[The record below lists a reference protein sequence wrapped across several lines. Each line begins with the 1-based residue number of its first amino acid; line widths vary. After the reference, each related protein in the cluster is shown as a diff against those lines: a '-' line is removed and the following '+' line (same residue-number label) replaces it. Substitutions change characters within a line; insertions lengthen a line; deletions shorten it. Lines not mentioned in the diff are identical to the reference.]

1 MNATHQRR
9 EPSDRRLEQL
19 RARIEP
25 LRDRLL
31 AHSIYRDLHDIATL
45 RVFMEHHVFAVWDF
59 MSLLKSLQQRL
70 CCNSVPWVPSG
81 QTLGSRFVNE
91 IVLGEESDEDGEG
104 GHASH
109 FDLYRRA
116 MLRCGADASQIDRL
130 LEALRSGHS
139 IQTGLRDAEI
149 PDAIRL
155 FVLHTFAVIEGGDLC
170 RIAATFTFGR
180 EDLLPGVFQRIV
192 DEIGESFGDGL
203 NDFKYYLLRHID
215 LDGDEHGPMAARL
228 MAVVCGED
236 DDRWRRAEEAA
247 VEALEAR
254 IAFWNAI
261 HEQVRERRLAAARR
275 TA

>member
-1 MNATHQRR
+1 
-9 EPSDRRLEQL
+9 
-19 RARIEP
+19 
-25 LRDRLL
+25 
-31 AHSIYRDLHDIATL
+31 
-45 RVFMEHHVFAVWDF
+45 MEHHVFAVWDF

-70 CCNSVPWVPSG
+70 CCNSVPWIPSG
-81 QTLGSRFVNE
+81 QTVASRFVNE

-130 LEALRSGHS
+130 LEALRSGYS

-155 FVLHTFAVIEGGDLC
+155 FVLHTFTVIDGGDLC